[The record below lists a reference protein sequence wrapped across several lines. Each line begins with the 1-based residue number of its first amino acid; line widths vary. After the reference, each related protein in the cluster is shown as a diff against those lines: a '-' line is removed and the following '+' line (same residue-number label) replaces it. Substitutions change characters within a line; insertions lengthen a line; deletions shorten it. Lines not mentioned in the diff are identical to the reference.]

1 MLNILLLT
9 RLMKRP
15 GFKLFSFLKIH
26 YRKKAQ
32 MNTVQ
37 VALETVLKCS
47 HLESFTDTVYGN
59 ATSLFGEKDV
69 YCSFRWYT
77 KL

>member
-1 MLNILLLT
+1 
-9 RLMKRP
+9 
-15 GFKLFSFLKIH
+15 
-26 YRKKAQ
+26 